1 MDRARELG
9 FQLPMRDT
17 EKDAQARPDLIA
29 KGGKGQV
36 PCLFINDK
44 PMYESASIVSF
55 LEHDV
60 QTA

>member
-1 MDRARELG
+1 MESAHALG
-9 FQLPMRDT
+9 FKLATRDT
-17 EKDAQARPDLIA
+17 EADPQARPDLVS

-44 PMYESASIVSF
+44 PMYESATIISF

-60 QTA
+60 QAA